1 MNNEATR
8 RLVLLD
14 GLRGIAAIGVM
25 CFHADFASI
34 GPVFTR
40 GYLYVDLFFLL
51 SGFVITLAF
60 EPRFGRDL
68 APLPFLRRRMRR
80 FLPML
85 AAGAAVGFVAFLQN
99 GGTTVAGLSAIA
111 MSLAMVPV
119 PLLAMPFPL
128 NSPQWSLL
136 LEIVGNAVHARWL
149 HRMTQRGLLT
159 LAGTCAA
166 GLAVVAFHKGD
177 IDLGVK
183 LDEIPAA
190 MLRLGW
196 SYTLGVVLARHW
208 QKRAQH
214 GPAATMPRRIDWRL
228 ALLGPVVA
236 VTAFAFA
243 PVPHWIG
250 DMLVVTLAFPTL
262 FWIAACAMPPAWA
275 TRPLAALGAISFPLY
290 AIHYPLLRV
299 ADSLGGDTGRA
310 LALPIAIALAAA
322 LAYASSAAGTL
333 RRQSQAPTR
342 AALNG
347 ALAGAPAEA

>member
-14 GLRGIAAIGVM
+14 GLRGIAALGVM

-68 APLPFLRRRMRR
+68 APLAFLRRRMRR

-85 AAGAAVGFVAFLQN
+85 AAGAAVGFVDFLHH

-119 PLLAMPFPL
+119 PLLAAPFPL

-136 LEIVGNAVHARWL
+136 LELVGNGIHARWL
-149 HRMTQRGLLT
+149 HRMTQRRLLT
-159 LAGTCAA
+159 LAFACAA
-166 GLAVVAFHKGD
+166 GLAVVAFRKGNID
-177 IDLGVK
+177 IGVD
-183 LDEIPAA
+183 LDEFPAA
-190 MLRLGW
+190 LLRLGR

-208 QKRAQH
+208 QKRST
-214 GPAATMPRRIDWRL
+214 GAAHRRIDWRL
-228 ALLGPVVA
+228 ALVGPVVA
-236 VTAFAFA
+236 VTVFAFL

-250 DMLVVTLAFPTL
+250 DLLVVTLAFPPL
-262 FWIAACAMPPAWA
+262 FWIAACAVPPAWA

-322 LAYASSAAGTL
+322 LAYAASAAAAL

-342 AALNG
+342 AALGG